1 MHTSPSCR
9 NSGRR
14 RGGVST
20 APQRAPLGNVAGSNV
35 LTYAFE
41 AWPGEVGMTQYAKG
55 TVLTCGHEDCG
66 CRVHIDEE
74 CHCPSGDGVYTCA
87 CGAPLVELSDA
98 GAATA

>member
-1 MHTSPSCR
+1 
-9 NSGRR
+9 
-14 RGGVST
+14 
-20 APQRAPLGNVAGSNV
+20 
-35 LTYAFE
+35 
-41 AWPGEVGMTQYAKG
+41 MTQYAKG

-87 CGAPLVELSDA
+87 CGAPLVELSEA